1 MADFRRSDGCTVENR
16 ASLEIGNGVVIQTKL
31 DPFCETRLA
40 RKVVTGTQ
48 VEPVFIIDG

>member
-1 MADFRRSDGCTVENR
+1 MVNFRRRDSCTVENR

-31 DPFCETRLA
+31 DPFCETGLA

-48 VEPVFIIDG
+48 VEPVFIVDG